1 MIVVVGLSHR
11 TAPINVREL
20 IALPRDVVPT
30 VLSEIVARSDV
41 GEAMLVSTCNR
52 VEVVAAGKH
61 GFDDADLERV
71 AAQVK
76 QALVQRAP
84 GLQGNLYEHLGG
96 EGVRHLF
103 RVASSLDSLVLGE
116 PQILGQVK
124 DAFETA
130 RQVGTVG
137 SALNRA
143 VPRAIRTAKRV
154 RSQTAIGMGQVSV
167 PSVSVDLAKQIFG
180 DLEGRTVMLIGSG
193 EMAETVARL
202 LGGCGA
208 RIVIVGRNKLR
219 VAELT
224 RSVGGEGR
232 QWGDLKA
239 TLVEADVVLT
249 STSAPTYVVDYDLVK
264 SVRKQRRGRSLFF
277 IDLAVPRDVDP
288 RVESLANT
296 FLYNIDDF
304 SKVVA
309 GTLSSRQHEAERAE
323 QIVLEETQGYQR
335 WREVAQMT
343 PTIVALRERFRRI
356 LVAELERS
364 LKGRLKHLGPE
375 EHQALDKMCEAALN
389 KMLHHPTARL
399 RETAAEYG
407 VESHP
412 VEQLV
417 AAIDELFAL
426 EGEHPELHAAPDAA
440 ASGEP
445 AERAEPEPEV
455 ELSGTHVATGTRG
468 R

>member
-11 TAPINVREL
+11 TAPISVREL

-30 VLSEIVARSDV
+30 VLSEIVARPDV

-52 VEVVAAGKH
+52 VEVVAAGRS
-61 GFDDADLERV
+61 GIDADLGRV
-71 AAQVK
+71 ATQVRE
-76 QALVQRAP
+76 ALVQRAP
-84 GLQGNLYEHLGG
+84 GLSENLYEHLGG

-124 DAFETA
+124 DAFEVA
-130 RQVGTVG
+130 RRVGTVG

-143 VPRAIRTAKRV
+143 VPRAIRAAKRV

-180 DLEGRTVMLIGSG
+180 DLKGRTVMLIGSG

-202 LGGCGA
+202 LGGGGA

-232 QWGDLKA
+232 HWGDLKA
-239 TLVEADVVLT
+239 TLVEADVVIT
-249 STSAPTYVVDYDLVK
+249 STSAPTYVVDYDIVK

-288 RVESLANT
+288 RVESLEST

-304 SKVVA
+304 SNVVSS
-309 GTLSSRQHEAERAE
+309 TLSSRKHEAERAE
-323 QIVLEETQGYQR
+323 QIVLEEAQGYQR

-356 LVAELERS
+356 LAAELERS
-364 LKGRLKHLGPE
+364 LKGRLKHLGEE
-375 EHQALDKMCEAALN
+375 EHLALNKMCEAALN
-389 KMLHHPTARL
+389 KMLHHPTTRL
-399 RETAAEYG
+399 RESAAEYG

-417 AAIDELFAL
+417 AAIDELFDL
-426 EGEHPELHAAPDAA
+426 QGEHPELHAAPEPADAA
-440 ASGEP
+440 DNGEP
-445 AERAEPEPEV
+445 DEKHESFEDHA
-455 ELSGTHVATGTRG
+455 ATGTRG

>member
-30 VLSEIVARSDV
+30 VLSEITARPDV

-52 VEVVAAGKH
+52 VEIVAAGNH
-61 GFDDADLERV
+61 GLDSNLGHVAD
-71 AAQVK
+71 QVTE
-76 QALVQRAP
+76 AIVDRAP
-84 GLQGNLYEHLGG
+84 GLKGNLYSHVGG
-96 EGVRHLF
+96 EGIRHLF

-130 RQVGTVG
+130 RKAGTVG

-143 VPRAIRTAKRV
+143 VPRAIRAAKRV
-154 RSQTAIGMGQVSV
+154 RSQTAIGVGQVSV

-180 DLEGRTVMLIGSG
+180 DLKGRTVMLIGSG

-202 LGGCGA
+202 LGGGGA
-208 RIVIVGRNKLR
+208 RIVIVGRNQLR

-232 QWGDLKA
+232 KWGDLKA
-239 TLVEADVVLT
+239 TLVEADVVIT
-249 STSAPTYVVDYDLVK
+249 STSAPTYVVERDLVK
-264 SVRKQRRGRSLFF
+264 SIRKQRRGRSLFF

-288 RVESLANT
+288 GVGSLEST

-304 SKVVA
+304 SQVVA
-309 GTLSSRQHEAERAE
+309 STLSSRQHEAERAE
-323 QIVLEETQGYQR
+323 QIVIEETKGYER

-356 LVAELERS
+356 LEAELDRS
-364 LKGRLKHLGPE
+364 LRGRLKHLGPE
-375 EHQALDKMCEAALN
+375 EHEALEKMCEAALN
-389 KMLHHPTARL
+389 KMLHQPTTCL
-399 RETAAEYG
+399 REAAAENG
-407 VESHP
+407 VESHT
-412 VEQLV
+412 VELLV
-417 AAIDELFAL
+417 SAIDELFAL
-426 EGEHPELHAAPDAA
+426 EGEHPELPHPSEAGAEARDQGE
-440 ASGEP
+440 SG
-445 AERAEPEPEV
+445 AEDER
-455 ELSGTHVATGTRG
+455 SGTHAATGTRG